1 MCFPGW
7 NLSGLVWLWMLPLL
21 PAVWRGQSK
30 WYGFFICY
38 LSGVTFWLINLKW
51 LWTVSGLGALVMA
64 AFLALYFGLWG
75 AIAVSIGNP
84 WRKKLSKNNDDPNER
99 EGIREKIANKQ
110 AALNR
115 GQILVAQLVI
125 HFVHFVLLSLT
136 PLLGWG
142 LSGCADGCSLDLVGM
157 GSV

>member
-1 MCFPGW
+1 MSDQKKIVLWPFIAAIVSGVLLAMCFPGW
-7 NLSGLVWLWMLPLL
+7 NLSGFVWLWMLPLL

-84 WRKKLSKNNDDPNER
+84 WRKKLSKNKPDR
-99 EGIREKIANKQ
+99 II
-110 AALNR
+110 
-115 GQILVAQLVI
+115 V
-125 HFVHFVLLSLT
+125 
-136 PLLGWG
+136 
-142 LSGCADGCSLDLVGM
+142 
-157 GSV
+157 